1 MIYILLHKDIPVCVF
16 ELETEVVSGVI
27 NLKTADHLPLPL
39 KRIVHYQTEFVRD
52 VQDSQLILNEE
63 GCLLVDIW
71 LNNRTIPANRK
82 NRQRNDDF
90 PRNTLA
96 WMLENHACSLDD
108 CYWIRS
114 RDEHMTWEEVN
125 LYGYENQS

>member
-39 KRIVHYQTEFVRD
+39 KRIVHYQTEFVRY

-71 LNNRTIPANRK
+71 LNNRIIPANRK
-82 NRQRNDDF
+82 NRQKYADF
-90 PRNTLA
+90 PKNALT
-96 WMLENHACSLDD
+96 WMLVYLSTENSVKSSLK
-108 CYWIRS
+108 I
-114 RDEHMTWEEVN
+114 
-125 LYGYENQS
+125 QSLLF